1 MNLAGKVVLVTG
13 SSRGIGRA
21 TALHMGRLGAKVAVT
36 YNKSEDA
43 AQKVVTQLLES
54 GVEAFAYQV
63 DVAEKNSVRR
73 MVENVME
80 EFGRIDVLVNNAG
93 TIHRPGD
100 WDKMDDSQ
108 VDRTLA
114 VNLKG
119 PLHCIQTVAPLMLKQ
134 RFGRII
140 NITST
145 YAILG
150 AAGIAAYAAA
160 KAGVISLTKSFAREF
175 APYITVNAV
184 APGNVDTQM
193 TREAG
198 NEVNNWAIRTTPL
211 QRLARPEE
219 IAEAISYLAC
229 ADFVTAHVLVIDG
242 GQMSQIL

>member
-1 MNLAGKVVLVTG
+1 MNLAGKVALVTG

-21 TALHMGRLGAKVAVT
+21 TALHMGQLGAKVAVT
-36 YNKSEDA
+36 YSQSENA
-43 AQKVVTQLLES
+43 AEEVVAQLLET

-63 DVAEKNSVRR
+63 DVADAHSVRQ
-73 MVENVME
+73 MTENVIAD
-80 EFGRIDVLVNNAG
+80 FGRIDILVNNAG
-93 TIHRPGD
+93 AIYRPGD
-100 WDKMDDSQ
+100 WDKMDECQ
-108 VDRTLA
+108 IDRTLA

-150 AAGIAAYAAA
+150 AAGVAAYAAA
-160 KAGVISLTKSFAREF
+160 KAGVISLTKSFAKEF
-175 APYITVNAV
+175 APHITVNAV

-198 NEVNNWAIRTTPL
+198 DEVNNWAIRTTPL
-211 QRLARPEE
+211 QRLAKPEE
-219 IAEAISYLAC
+219 IAEAIIYLAC
-229 ADFVTAHVLVIDG
+229 ADFVTAHILVIDG